1 MTPCSAEWGTTCWF
15 GSVGQGSTTFDG
27 GPGDDRVVLLGGP
40 RADVMRVTA
49 AAGGVHVSWHARTQA
64 ELSMKAVEHLDIRTG
79 PGRDVRADPVAVAG
93 L

>member
-1 MTPCSAEWGTTCWF
+1 
-15 GSVGQGSTTFDG
+15 
-27 GPGDDRVVLLGGP
+27 
-40 RADVMRVTA
+40 MRVTA